1 MLGKYSIHRVKAS
14 EIKGGG
20 YMFDATIEHGSP
32 FICIEEIDIQ
42 NGYLIL
48 RWNISKCGK
57 YSDSKAFGLNEGVTK
72 RILSPNKYSDSKK

>member
-1 MLGKYSIHRVKAS
+1 MLAQYSIFWVKAS
-14 EIKGGG
+14 EIKVGD
-20 YMFDATIEHGSP
+20 YILDASKTKGSP
-32 FICIEEIDIQ
+32 FVCIEEIDIQ

-48 RWNISKCGK
+48 RWNVSECGK

>member
-1 MLGKYSIHRVKAS
+1 MLGQYSIHWVKAS
-14 EIKGGG
+14 EIKVGD
-20 YMFDATIEHGSP
+20 YIFDANITHGSP
-32 FICIEEIDIQ
+32 FVCIEEIDTQ

-48 RWNISKCGK
+48 RWNVSECGK